1 MVHDPFHKSAYSEKV
16 VMNKLIV
23 TALTTLE
30 LFLFKGA
37 LAQIELT
44 APTSKKRIGAVSQ
57 DSSGWER
64 MSAVGVRLTN
74 RNDKILAGFQSSP
87 ISAKLVLGGDISVA
101 DDSANGSTTSL
112 STATGASHLIAGRVG
127 SGSYL
132 PLKFWTNGSIRGT
145 FATNGGFFME
155 GATGSS
161 MGAGTINAT
170 GLYINGVAV
179 GGGGGS
185 PSGWT
190 DGTNIVYVTDV
201 NDSVGV
207 GITSPTAKFHM
218 HLRGTNQASSFKIT
232 TPLTGTNP
240 LTDGF
245 DVYYGS
251 LGDHVYIT
259 NRETGNVY
267 LRAPAGAVV
276 LNTNGTDRVY
286 VGENGGIFIGI
297 TSYDGLTASG
307 DVLADGGVTSVTG
320 STNASTMGIRAV
332 ASNYSGLFA
341 DRSDAGGTYLPMAF
355 FTGGSR
361 RASIFTN
368 GDFLVGSPTTSRGK
382 FNIIGDADKEQF
394 VLKEHSTQNDTVF
407 HVASSDNVDRLLLL
421 AGGKFLVGSGES
433 GNYISVRGVGANSE
447 RFGKD
452 AKASGSSSLAV
463 GPGAEALTGSNHI
476 AIGKNMV
483 VNHADGSSIGIG
495 ADGDIN
501 GSASVGVGDGVQ
513 GSGFGQVLVGAG
525 TQGSTFDGVKV
536 IAQAGSATANYQF
549 VGGSAIAPSTQVY
562 FGNGVHYTSPT
573 ATTINGT
580 SASAGQTDL
589 AGASISIAGGVGTGS
604 ANGGDVLLKTSAPGS
619 SGTSQNAL
627 TTRLTVKADGG
638 LFTNGAVGGSQG
650 DGTINATGLYVNGV
664 AVGAGGATGWSYSS
678 PVTYLSTSTDNV
690 AIGSST
696 AYGKLSIK
704 GDTDET
710 QLWVRAHSTQT
721 DTLVRFLT
729 SSGSNIFSLF
739 NTGQLILEGSS
750 SWLSVPGGLLSEK
763 FGKDAQA
770 AGNES
775 VAFGYDARAGSA
787 GGNIAIGRGSRAG
800 DASDGS
806 TVAIGLTSSMTG
818 LQATGVGY
826 NNTSTANYATFLGS
840 GHQGNFSSILI
851 GAGAVTTANNQFI
864 AGSTVN
870 ATTNVY
876 FGNGDGFA
884 ATSGTAYTIHGSP
897 AGSGQTNQPGGSV
910 TITGGKGTGSGAGGD
925 VIFQTATPGGSGTSQ
940 NAYVERMRIQDTGQ
954 IEHHNAVAMS
964 IPSGATGPTEIN
976 STGEVGIETN
986 PLNGAFNFYN
996 GSAEV
1001 SISPVIIKTW
1011 VVTSPT
1017 SAENFGAVNFPF
1029 AVTVDSI
1036 VCVLRGLSTPSVT
1049 INFAH
1054 GLDRSS
1060 GANLLTSGQAITNT
1074 TTGQRFGASSF
1085 SDATLAKGEFIWL
1098 TSSAQSGTVNELS
1111 VTMFLRKDAL

>member
-1 MVHDPFHKSAYSEKV
+1 MLRWIEDTNQTKYPILVIGSEQQVGGAGVPLTSVRIYGTQPITRFHKSSYSEKV
-16 VMNKLIV
+16 VMNKLII
-23 TALTTLE
+23 TALIALE
-30 LFLFKGA
+30 SFLLKGA
-37 LAQIELT
+37 LAQIEVT
-44 APTSKKRIGAVSQ
+44 ALIAKKRIGPVSQ

-64 MSAVGVRLTN
+64 VSAVGVRLTN
-74 RNDKILAGFQSSP
+74 RGDKILGGFQSSP
-87 ISAKLVLGGDISVA
+87 ISAKLVLRGDVTVA

-112 STATGASHLIAGRVG
+112 STATGASHLIAGRAG

-161 MGAGTINAT
+161 QGAGTINAT
-170 GLYINGVAV
+170 GLYVNGVAV
-179 GGGGGS
+179 GSGGS

-190 DGTNIVYVTDV
+190 DGTNVVYVTDV

-286 VGENGGIFIGI
+286 VTDNGEIFIGM
-297 TSYDGLTASG
+297 TSYDGITASG
-307 DVLADGGVTSVTG
+307 DVLADGGIVSVTG
-320 STNASTMGIRAV
+320 STNASTMEIRAV
-332 ASNYSGLFA
+332 NGMYSGLFA
-341 DRSDAGGTYLPMAF
+341 DRSSAGGTYLPMAF
-355 FTGGSR
+355 FTNGSERARMLTTGAMLFGFTALDADNSVAGQLYAEGVSAMTSGVNGSTTGLYTLAGNYSGIFASRTSSGGTYLPMAFFTNGSR
-361 RASIFTN
+361 RATIATN
-368 GDFLVGSPTTSRGK
+368 GGFYM
-382 FNIIGDADKEQF
+382 E
-394 VLKEHSTQNDTVF
+394 
-407 HVASSDNVDRLLLL
+407 
-421 AGGKFLVGSGES
+421 
-433 GNYISVRGVGANSE
+433 GA
-447 RFGKD
+447 
-452 AKASGSSSLAV
+452 
-463 GPGAEALTGSNHI
+463 T
-476 AIGKNMV
+476 
-483 VNHADGSSIGIG
+483 
-495 ADGDIN
+495 
-501 GSASVGVGDGVQ
+501 
-513 GSGFGQVLVGAG
+513 
-525 TQGSTFDGVKV
+525 
-536 IAQAGSATANYQF
+536 
-549 VGGSAIAPSTQVY
+549 
-562 FGNGVHYTSPT
+562 
-573 ATTINGT
+573 
-580 SASAGQTDL
+580 
-589 AGASISIAGGVGTGS
+589 
-604 ANGGDVLLKTSAPGS
+604 
-619 SGTSQNAL
+619 
-627 TTRLTVKADGG
+627 
-638 LFTNGAVGGSQG
+638 GGSQG
-650 DGTINATGLYVNGV
+650 AGSINATGLYINGV

-678 PVTYLSTSTDNV
+678 PVTYVSTPTDNV

-729 SSGSNIFSLF
+729 YTGSNILSLF
-739 NTGQLILEGSS
+739 NTGQLTLDGSS
-750 SWLSVPGGLLSEK
+750 SWLSVPGGSLSEK

-770 AGNES
+770 TGTDCLAL
-775 VAFGYDARAGSA
+775 GYDARANTGS
-787 GGNIAIGRGSRAG
+787 GNIAIGRGSRATNATG
-800 DASDGS
+800 LSI
-806 TVAIGLTSSMTG
+806 AIGLSAS
-818 LQATGVGY
+818 ATGNSATIVGY
-826 NNTSTANYATFLGS
+826 NSTSTANGATFFGS
-840 GHQGNFSSILI
+840 GNSGNFASTVI
-851 GAGAVTTANNQFI
+851 GYGGTTTAAGQFI
-864 AGSTVN
+864 GGSN
-870 ATTNVY
+870 SLATTDIY
-876 FGNGDGFA
+876 FGNGGGSGSTTG
-884 ATSGTAYTIHGSP
+884 TSYTIHGSP
-897 AGSGQTNQPGGSV
+897 AGSGQTNLAGGNL

-925 VIFQTATPGGSGTSQ
+925 VIIQTATPGGSGTSQ

-976 STGEVGIETN
+976 STGEIGVETN

-996 GSAEV
+996 GSAEA
-1001 SISPVIIKTW
+1001 SISPVITKTW

-1017 SAENFGAVNFPF
+1017 SSENFGAVNFPF

-1036 VCVLRGLSTPSVT
+1036 VCVLRGSSTPSVT